1 MSSITTNPQHL
12 AAIIPEKGGP
22 FELVHRPTPIPG
34 PKELLIEVH
43 SIACNPIDH
52 YMRDDGFSCA
62 TYPAIPGSD
71 ISGIVVSAGQSVSAA
86 APKAGTRV
94 TAFAPAFFT
103 KGDPDHGAFQ
113 KKVLVPASS
122 VCPLPDAISFN
133 EGAIIPMAVQTAM
146 AAWYSVGLA
155 RDTKFTPSDK
165 KGALVWGGSSSVG
178 GSGVQQAANM
188 GYVVY
193 ATASPHNHE
202 YVKKL
207 GASKVFDY
215 KDTAVVE
222 NIVKSAKEDG
232 IIIDLAYDAAG
243 ALQPILDI
251 LKATKGDN
259 VANLA
264 SAIPLRPQP
273 PTVEGINIKF
283 VAAPTDDA
291 ERVEWSQWLYW
302 TWLKE
307 KLQTGEFV
315 PSPSIKVIDGGL
327 ESANKALD
335 ELKGGVS
342 SVKLVLEV

>member
-1 MSSITTNPQHL
+1 MTSTTNSQHL

-22 FELVHRPTPIPG
+22 FKIVHRPTPTPG
-34 PKELLIEVH
+34 PEELLIEVH

-52 YMRDDGFSCA
+52 YMRDYGFRIAS
-62 TYPAIPGSD
+62 YPAIPGSD
-71 ISGIVVSAGQSVSAA
+71 ISGIVVATGSSVPAA
-86 APKAGTRV
+86 APKVGTRV
-94 TAFAPAFFT
+94 TAFAPAFYT
-103 KGDPDHGAFQ
+103 QGDPDHGAFQ

-122 VCPLPDAISFN
+122 VCPLPDAITFN
-133 EGAIIPMAVQTAM
+133 EGAILPMAVQTAM
-146 AAWYSVGLA
+146 AAWYTAGLP
-155 RDTKFTPSDK
+155 RDMKLTAADK

-178 GSGVQQAANM
+178 GAGVQQAANM

-215 KDTAVVE
+215 KDSNVVE

-232 IIIDLAYDAAG
+232 ITINLAYDAAG
-243 ALQPILDI
+243 ALQSILDI
-251 LKATKGDN
+251 LKATKNDD
-259 VANLA
+259 VAKLS
-264 SAIPLRPQP
+264 SAVTLGPET
-273 PTVEGINIKF
+273 PTVEGFDIKF
-283 VAAPTDDA
+283 VSPPTDYA
-291 ERVEWSQWLYW
+291 ERDEWSQWLYW
-302 TWLKE
+302 TWLSE

-315 PSPSIKVIDGGL
+315 PSPSIKVVEGGL

-342 SVKLVLEV
+342 GVKLVLEV